1 MNICLTSFQSATSYD
16 SLVGVFNY
24 KPFDDKV
31 DWSLVAKASPCYMTV
46 WCFSFWYPF
55 SLCLR
60 FYLFGLIFTAFS
72 LEFGQ
77 YMKDSIDQIVKFFES
92 DTAVSHTIALET
104 AAAVQVLY
112 NNISALKSVAN
123 W

>member
-1 MNICLTSFQSATSYD
+1 ML
-16 SLVGVFNY
+16 
-24 KPFDDKV
+24 
-31 DWSLVAKASPCYMTV
+31 
-46 WCFSFWYPF
+46 
-55 SLCLR
+55 
-60 FYLFGLIFTAFS
+60 
-72 LEFGQ
+72 GQ

-112 NNISALKSVAN
+112 NISALKNVTN